1 MNNSSPMNFG
11 RTTEIGPVV
20 SRLCE
25 LWGIESIED
34 EITIEFSSRLTR
46 SLGRTEPTKKIV
58 RLNPDLLAS
67 LSKHLE
73 EVLCHEIAHIAT
85 VQKYGESPLP
95 HGKEWQSLVR
105 QAGFEPST
113 RMYVSSGKPRRLLI
127 KRFRHKCLTC
137 FTERIAKT
145 RMNRWR
151 CSGCVKNGMDGEL
164 MIEEVL

>member
-1 MNNSSPMNFG
+1 MNFG

-46 SLGRTEPTKKIV
+46 SLGRTEPTKKTV

-95 HGKEWQSLVR
+95 HGKEWQSL
-105 QAGFEPST
+105 
-113 RMYVSSGKPRRLLI
+113 
-127 KRFRHKCLTC
+127 
-137 FTERIAKT
+137 
-145 RMNRWR
+145 
-151 CSGCVKNGMDGEL
+151 
-164 MIEEVL
+164 